1 MEDICVFSPFLKP
14 SVVKPTRNLL
24 GCHEGQKFKGNNL
37 RGKKRLI
44 NASERNVLFFLDPVL
59 RDYLTDLL
67 GFFYYYF

>member
-1 MEDICVFSPFLKP
+1 M
-14 SVVKPTRNLL
+14 
-24 GCHEGQKFKGNNL
+24 
-37 RGKKRLI
+37 GKKRLI